1 MGQLSSEGYMS
12 FKTGDNEDLVTGINV
27 TPLVDVCLV
36 LVIIFMV
43 TAPLLSDP
51 VFKVSLP
58 AARTQEGEEKEKVVV
73 SLAKEA
79 KYAVNQQEF
88 TGKDEFYKEL
98 ERAIRNSGFKL
109 VVIKADQDAGYG
121 LLTDVMQRSKEAGAS
136 SITIAT
142 EQKKEK

>member
-1 MGQLSSEGYMS
+1 MP
-12 FKTGDNEDLVTGINV
+12 FKTEDDTDLVTGINV

-43 TAPLLSDP
+43 TAPLLSEP
-51 VFKVSLP
+51 VFKVNLP
-58 AARTQEGEEKEKVVV
+58 AARTQEGEEKEKIVV
-73 SLAKEA
+73 SLARDA
-79 KYAVNQQEF
+79 KYAVNEHEF
-88 TGKDEFYKEL
+88 SGTGEFYSEL
-98 ERAIRNSGFKL
+98 ERVVRRSSVKL

-121 LLTDVMQRSKEAGAS
+121 LLTDVMQRAKDAGAA

>member
-1 MGQLSSEGYMS
+1 M
-12 FKTGDNEDLVTGINV
+12 TGINV

-43 TAPLLSDP
+43 TAPLLSEP
-51 VFKVSLP
+51 VFKVNLP
-58 AARTQEGEEKEKVVV
+58 RARTQEGEEKEKITV

-79 KYAVNQQEF
+79 KYAVNEKEF
-88 TGKDEFYKEL
+88 HETAGFYTALAQAIKE
-98 ERAIRNSGFKL
+98 SGLKL
-109 VVIKADQDAGYG
+109 VIIKADREAGYG

-142 EQKKEK
+142 EQARNK